1 VLCWDCGWKGP
12 MLPTLERVRS
22 GEHDPACTECGGILK
37 SATIL
42 FGEGL
47 GPGVMERAMAA
58 AIEADLL
65 IAVGSTLQVYPV
77 AGVVPAAK
85 SAGARLVIVNADKTQ
100 FDRIADAV
108 VREPIGR
115 ALPAMVGL

>member
-1 VLCWDCGWKGP
+1 
-12 MLPTLERVRS
+12 
-22 GEHDPACTECGGILK
+22 
-37 SATIL
+37 
-42 FGEGL
+42 
-47 GPGVMERAMAA
+47 MAA

-65 IAVGSTLQVYPV
+65 LAVGSTLQVYPV

-108 VREPIGR
+108 LREPIGN
-115 ALPAMVGL
+115 ALPAIVGPA

>member
-1 VLCWDCGWKGP
+1 
-12 MLPTLERVRS
+12 
-22 GEHDPACTECGGILK
+22 
-37 SATIL
+37 
-42 FGEGL
+42 
-47 GPGVMERAMAA
+47 MAV

-85 SAGARLVIVNADKTQ
+85 AVGAKLVIINAEPTQ

-108 VREPIGR
+108 LRNPIGE
-115 ALPAMVGL
+115 ALPAIVA